1 MFLKEEIKKE
11 IGFTFSGDTQFVKR
25 DGNLK
30 LVKENGKLTGAVFSK
45 IENGEVYDVQNYRLG
60 NNEATPMLV
69 DNIKERIKI
78 YCEKAKD
85 SVLRYIYLQ
94 ENVNKYILIHYLL
107 LFHSMDS
114 YLSLHKPSIYLLLVL
129 TLRYLQ

>member
-1 MFLKEEIKKE
+1 MVKPLSGPSVQTLRRTIMQSDGKEKVI
-11 IGFTFSGDTQFVKR
+11 
-25 DGNLK
+25 N

-45 IENGEVYDVQNYRLG
+45 IENGKVYDVQNYRLG

-85 SVLRYIYLQ
+85 GA
-94 ENVNKYILIHYLL
+94 K
-107 LFHSMDS
+107 LFADIMGW
-114 YLSLHKPSIYLLLVL
+114 LK
-129 TLRYLQ
+129 